1 VPAIGATYQ
10 RPGKPEAGGH
20 PGTHR
25 TNELS
30 NGIMAIL
37 LTTLDM

>member
-1 VPAIGATYQ
+1 MAPPISDPAS
-10 RPGKPEAGGH
+10 PKPAV
-20 PGTHR
+20 TQALTA